1 MVNVKQVA
9 LLAGVSSATVS
20 RALTSPDRLR
30 PDTLERVQNAIA
42 SLNYVPSSSARDL
55 RQGRTRS
62 VGIIAPTLMNELYAK
77 AVDTLEAQLDRLGY
91 TVLLTCH
98 RDDSETELR
107 CARAL
112 LERRGRALEKSRSR
126 STLEDR

>member
-91 TVLLTCH
+91 TGWVGAEYNPISTTEAGLGWLQTCGI
-98 RDDSETELR
+98 TLR
-107 CARAL
+107 
-112 LERRGRALEKSRSR
+112 
-126 STLEDR
+126 